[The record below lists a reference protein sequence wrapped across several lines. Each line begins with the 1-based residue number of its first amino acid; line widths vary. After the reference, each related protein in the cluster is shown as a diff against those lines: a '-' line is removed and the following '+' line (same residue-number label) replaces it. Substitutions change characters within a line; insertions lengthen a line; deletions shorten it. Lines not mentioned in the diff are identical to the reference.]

1 MKTDKKIKQKIG
13 IDRSILRDI
22 TITNA
27 NLELLRKRAR
37 DVGTINS
44 PAYDIRISS
53 GKPSVIK
60 NHNISEIE
68 ITDKMYGKLTVKMR
82 RNHFTGQRCSYNE
95 FQLSPFDDNN
105 NLKNLSADEYRRR
118 IEKASAHFQNVYGL
132 TLDFSQ
138 CKISVLE
145 INTTLKLQENF
156 KAYEQ
161 VLGVFMA
168 LLPVEFYSG
177 NKIARWSDIV
187 TGNIETFMVQNS
199 SAELKI
205 YDKSKHLAD
214 AHIAFLPDNY
224 MRIEYRLQRITGTTL
239 EYPNNLTDN
248 VLSQK
253 FLKYFRRDIEK
264 PYEQWIKQNEEELK
278 QLLQQHMKR
287 RYWIDR
293 FCRDC
298 RQQNATRRLPLLFDL
313 SVLKK
318 CLNDIFRGDKNRGRK
333 VRAIMDKFI
342 YEEDLSG
349 NVLRASEI
357 IDGVSSLK

>member
-138 CKISVLE
+138 CKISVL
-145 INTTLKLQENF
+145 
-156 KAYEQ
+156 
-161 VLGVFMA
+161 V
-168 LLPVEFYSG
+168 
-177 NKIARWSDIV
+177 
-187 TGNIETFMVQNS
+187 
-199 SAELKI
+199 
-205 YDKSKHLAD
+205 
-214 AHIAFLPDNY
+214 
-224 MRIEYRLQRITGTTL
+224 
-239 EYPNNLTDN
+239 
-248 VLSQK
+248 
-253 FLKYFRRDIEK
+253 
-264 PYEQWIKQNEEELK
+264 
-278 QLLQQHMKR
+278 
-287 RYWIDR
+287 
-293 FCRDC
+293 
-298 RQQNATRRLPLLFDL
+298 
-313 SVLKK
+313 
-318 CLNDIFRGDKNRGRK
+318 
-333 VRAIMDKFI
+333 
-342 YEEDLSG
+342 
-349 NVLRASEI
+349 
-357 IDGVSSLK
+357 